1 MQYNE
6 LITNISSV
14 IKENG
19 NEEITGQVLQDA
31 LVAIIESLGTGYQL
45 MGLYTGSVDD
55 LMRTEPDQ
63 KVAYFFY
70 AERPVAGDLFNM
82 EAGLFL
88 IYFDSAWLYSKLCP
102 ARANDDEVVEIPN
115 FIVETSE
122 AKARRLYDCSRIIL
136 GNVDILPR
144 ESVVGLAS
152 NGAFDGVTSA
162 ITQFITNLT
171 GVAPSYTI
179 INSAFAK
186 CGVMLDAVID
196 SLTMVL
202 VVRAIINNVSRYFL
216 IRYDI

>member
-1 MQYNE
+1 MEYNG
-6 LITNISSV
+6 LIANVTSV

-19 NEEITGQVLQDA
+19 NEEITGQVLQDV

-70 AERPVAGDLFNM
+70 TASPAAGDLFDM
-82 EAGLFL
+82 EAGLHL
-88 IYFDSAWLYSKLCP
+88 IYFDSDWAYSKLCP
-102 ARANDDEVVEIPN
+102 AHPNDDEIVEIPN
-115 FIVETSE
+115 TIVETSE
-122 AKARRLYDCSRIIL
+122 AKARRLYDCSRVIL
-136 GNVDILPR
+136 GGVDILPR

-152 NGAFDGVTSA
+152 NGAFDGITYA
-162 ITQFITNLT
+162 ITQYITNLT

-186 CGVMLDAVID
+186 CGVLLDAVID

-202 VVRAIINNVSRYFL
+202 VVRAIVNDVSRYFL